1 MYVSILLK
9 DNFEIN
15 QINQDQLQVK
25 MNFINFPDK
34 NMNEEL
40 YSKMK
45 KLQEKKITPDWI
57 IGLKRIYDIY
67 FEI

>member
-1 MYVSILLK
+1 
-9 DNFEIN
+9 
-15 QINQDQLQVK
+15 

>member
-1 MYVSILLK
+1 MNL
-9 DNFEIN
+9 IN
-15 QINQDQLQVK
+15 Y
-25 MNFINFPDK
+25 PDK
-34 NMNEEL
+34 NTNEEL

-45 KLQEKKITPDWI
+45 KLLVKKITPDWI